1 MNGDGVIT
9 PHCTRP
15 NQAQLRPR
23 MQPINYKQLWPMGG
37 DLWAMAKPT
46 VLVSN
51 VMICVLLLS
60 KNKME
65 CEITAFKL
73 YTTYIIHE

>member
-1 MNGDGVIT
+1 MAKPKVLVSKVMI
-9 PHCTRP
+9 CS
-15 NQAQLRPR
+15 
-23 MQPINYKQLWPMGG
+23 INYKQLWPMGG

-65 CEITAFKL
+65 YEITAFKL